1 MMTRRG
7 AAVKEDG
14 AFISVQNG
22 INDYRLAESVTGGA
36 SRCVGCVTTVGN
48 GCLQPGEVIRWDRAP
63 HAFKFGEHDNSV
75 TPRLHE
81 LKALFDREGSVTGG
95 AEITENLW
103 GARWSKLATNCY
115 INVTAGLSG
124 YKTFQVRTLATAIPI
139 ATAMAAECCQVAEA
153 LGVKIEPVMGLGPE
167 FYTEALEGDPT
178 NIINVLK
185 EQAGARGLDAMASM
199 LQDVTKHRRTEVCL
213 PLSYSEPLLG
223 TTDGRA
229 ACVGCPDRLHQRPG
243 CGRGPQGRRAHSL
256 LRRLHR
262 HGPRRWRGQHRAGP
276 RESGGGHRVHG
287 RGRAGVHRVVPCA
300 VRGDHRRGGHRGG
313 GTRRQALTRA
323 DLLAPQCQC
332 VSALELDVGFH
343 SSL

>member
-167 FYTEALEGDPT
+167 FYT
-178 NIINVLK
+178 
-185 EQAGARGLDAMASM
+185 
-199 LQDVTKHRRTEVCL
+199 
-213 PLSYSEPLLG
+213 
-223 TTDGRA
+223 
-229 ACVGCPDRLHQRPG
+229 
-243 CGRGPQGRRAHSL
+243 
-256 LRRLHR
+256 
-262 HGPRRWRGQHRAGP
+262 
-276 RESGGGHRVHG
+276 
-287 RGRAGVHRVVPCA
+287 
-300 VRGDHRRGGHRGG
+300 
-313 GTRRQALTRA
+313 
-323 DLLAPQCQC
+323 
-332 VSALELDVGFH
+332 
-343 SSL
+343 